1 MTGNREYKSD
11 VFSML
16 LEDKENA
23 LLLYNALND
32 SNYTNPDDVE
42 ICTLEKGISLT
53 VRNDA
58 SFVIDSS
65 LNIYEHQSTVCPNM
79 PLRSLIYVAN
89 HLEKRIKQQRL
100 NLFGHTLVKIPTPK
114 FIVFYNGK
122 ENQPEKYEYKLS
134 DCFEKE
140 TDNPQLE
147 LKCIVYNINKGN
159 NAELLNRCVFLK
171 DYMIFIDYVRYY
183 YDEKN
188 LSLGDS
194 IEYAINRCIDED
206 VLKDFLINHREEVA
220 KVTNLDFTFE
230 RQIEL
235 EREEAEN
242 KGLLRG
248 REEGISLGRK
258 EGMSLGRKAGLLE
271 GKETEIFK
279 SVQDGDYGVAR
290 GAEKLGV
297 TELEFIEKM
306 ENAGYKIP
314 EFV

>member
-32 SNYTNPDDVE
+32 SDYTNPDDVE

-89 HLEKRIKQQRL
+89 HLEKRIKQQKL

-159 NAELLNRCVFLK
+159 NAELLNRCGFLK

-206 VLKDFLINHREEVA
+206 VLKDFLINRREEVV

-235 EREEAEN
+235 EREEAKKTGVTE
-242 KGLLRG
+242 GLLRG
-248 REEGISLGRK
+248 RK
-258 EGMSLGRKAGLLE
+258 EGME
-271 GKETEIFK
+271 IEIFK
-279 SVQDGDYGVAR
+279 SVQDGDYGVPR
-290 GAEKLGV
+290 GAEKLGI
-297 TELEFIEKM
+297 TEAEFVEKM
-306 ENAGYKIP
+306 EAAGYKIP
-314 EFV
+314 IFV

>member
-32 SNYTNPDDVE
+32 SDYTNPDDVE

-114 FIVFYNGK
+114 FIVLYNGK

-140 TDNPQLE
+140 TDDPQLE

-159 NAELLNRCVFLK
+159 NASLLEKCSFLK
-171 DYMIFIDYVRYY
+171 EYMIFIDYVRYY

-188 LSLGDS
+188 LSLGDA
-194 IEYAINRCIDED
+194 IEYAINRCIDEN
-206 VLKDFLINHREEVA
+206 VLRAFLINRREEVA

-248 REEGISLGRK
+248 RK
-258 EGMSLGRKAGLLE
+258 EGLLE

-297 TELEFIEKM
+297 TEAAFVQKM
-306 ENAGYKIP
+306 EKAGYKIP
-314 EFV
+314 ELV

>member
-1 MTGNREYKSD
+1 MAGNREYKSD

-23 LLLYNALND
+23 LLLYNVLND
-32 SNYTNPDDVE
+32 SDYTNPDAVE

-140 TDNPQLE
+140 ADNPQLE

-159 NAELLNRCVFLK
+159 NVELLNRCRFLK
-171 DYMIFIDYVRYY
+171 DYMVFIDYVRYY
-183 YDEKN
+183 YGDEN
-188 LSLGDS
+188 MSLVDA
-194 IEYAINRCIDED
+194 IEHAINRCIDED
-206 VLKDFLINHREEVA
+206 VLKEFLVNRREEVA

-248 REEGISLGRK
+248 REEG
-258 EGMSLGRKAGLLE
+258 MSLGRKAGLLE
-271 GKETEIFK
+271 GKEAEIFK
-279 SVQDGDYGVAR
+279 SVQDGDYGILR

-297 TELEFIEKM
+297 TETEFVEKM
-306 ENAGYKIP
+306 EKAGYKIP

>member
-16 LEDKENA
+16 LEEKENA

-32 SNYTNPDDVE
+32 SDYTNPDDVE

-79 PLRSLIYVAN
+79 PLRSLIYAAN

-122 ENQPEKYEYKLS
+122 ENQPEKCEYKLS

-159 NAELLNRCVFLK
+159 NTSLLEKCSFLK
-171 DYMIFIDYVRYY
+171 EYMIFIDYVRYY

-188 LSLGDS
+188 MSLGDA
-194 IEYAINRCIDED
+194 IEYVIDRCIDEN
-206 VLKDFLINHREEVA
+206 VLKEFLINRREEVA

-242 KGLLRG
+242 KGLIRG
-248 REEGISLGRK
+248 RTE
-258 EGMSLGRKAGLLE
+258 GLLE
-271 GKETEIFK
+271 GRKAEIFK
-279 SVQDGDYGVAR
+279 SVQEGDYGVSR
-290 GAEKLGV
+290 GAEKLGI
-297 TELEFIEKM
+297 TEAEFIEKM
-306 ENAGYKIP
+306 DSAGYKIP
-314 EFV
+314 TLV

>member
-32 SNYTNPDDVE
+32 SDYTNPDDVE

-122 ENQPEKYEYKLS
+122 ESQPEKYEYKLS

-159 NAELLNRCVFLK
+159 NAELLNRCGFLK

-206 VLKDFLINHREEVA
+206 VLKDFLINRREEVA

-235 EREEAEN
+235 EREEAKKTGVTE
-242 KGLLRG
+242 GLLRG
-248 REEGISLGRK
+248 RM
-258 EGMSLGRKAGLLE
+258 EGME
-271 GKETEIFK
+271 IEIFK
-279 SVQDGDYGVAR
+279 SVQDGDYGVPR
-290 GAEKLGV
+290 GAEKLGI
-297 TELEFIEKM
+297 TEAEFIEKM
-306 ENAGYKIP
+306 ESLGYKIP
-314 EFV
+314 TFAQ

>member
-32 SNYTNPDDVE
+32 SDYSNPDDVE

-122 ENQPEKYEYKLS
+122 ENQPEKCEYKLS

-159 NAELLNRCVFLK
+159 NASLLEKCSFLK
-171 DYMIFIDYVRYY
+171 EYMIFIDYVRYY

-188 LSLGDS
+188 MALADA
-194 IEYAINRCIDED
+194 IEYAINRCIDENI
-206 VLKDFLINHREEVA
+206 LREFLINRREEVA

-242 KGLLRG
+242 KGLIRG
-248 REEGISLGRK
+248 RTE
-258 EGMSLGRKAGLLE
+258 GLLE
-271 GKETEIFK
+271 GRKAEIFK
-279 SVQDGDYGVAR
+279 SVQEGDYGVSR
-290 GAEKLGV
+290 GAEKLGI
-297 TELEFIEKM
+297 TEAEFIEKM
-306 ENAGYKIP
+306 ESAGYKIP
-314 EFV
+314 TLV